1 MLFNKKFRMIISLIF
16 LKFQIMIFNY
26 YNIIFYKINNFH
38 QKKRNN
44 RIKLIK
50 N

>member
-16 LKFQIMIFNY
+16 LKFQMMIFNY

-38 QKKRNN
+38 QKKK
-44 RIKLIK
+44 KLS